1 MDRLQTHFQNQLNE
15 ITSQLNK
22 RIDQLTAEVDFLKD
36 RNKKGQNGGPYD
48 SMVDNSK
55 QYSTPRSCQ
64 EARSADP
71 SLQSGNYYIDPDGT
85 NIGDSP
91 ISVYCDMTTGIN
103 SFDVSDSLM
112 K

>member
-1 MDRLQTHFQNQLNE
+1 MDRLQTHFQNQLNK

-22 RIDQLTAEVDFLKD
+22 RIDQLTAEVEFLKD
-36 RNKKGQNGGPYD
+36 INNKGQNFPHYD

-55 QYSTPRSCQ
+55 QYSTLRSCQ

-85 NIGDSP
+85 TIGDSP
-91 ISVYCDMTTGIN
+91 ISVYCDMTTGITIH
-103 SFDVSDSLM
+103 LT
-112 K
+112 